1 VWFATIRLIDVYI
14 CTFVPATCRVVMHF
28 RLENKKKMETK
39 PRRYYIRQRQ
49 RINRNKRSVVRG
61 EMCMASESGA
71 HQRAHTSL
79 ACHIIIMFAA
89 ADSAVLPPA
98 MMRD

>member
-1 VWFATIRLIDVYI
+1 
-14 CTFVPATCRVVMHF
+14 
-28 RLENKKKMETK
+28 MEKK